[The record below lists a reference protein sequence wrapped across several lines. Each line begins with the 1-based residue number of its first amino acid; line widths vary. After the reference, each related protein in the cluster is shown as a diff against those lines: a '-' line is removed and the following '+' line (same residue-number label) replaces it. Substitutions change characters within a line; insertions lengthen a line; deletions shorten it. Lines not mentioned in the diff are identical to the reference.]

1 MRIFTTYLLKAAIA
15 LPVLFTLNSCT
26 RTTGPNPTTS
36 STVYY
41 QHYTV
46 TYDKDSSTT
55 RATAQFRTDTATGYI
70 HTLTQNE
77 SLNINKQL
85 AGYNASTREY
95 TYNYNKLVN
104 VEYVFT
110 KNAGRQF
117 LNMVRTTDTNS
128 LSFPSIFPA
137 SINQNSGM
145 TITWDG
151 RALFSDERLFL
162 VVNDMV
168 HAPVYKELTNGLW
181 MYGSGDL
188 NNLTPGDVKV
198 SLELLKTLPLH
209 QADTNSSGKMEVILR
224 TSRWI
229 TLL

>member
-1 MRIFTTYLLKAAIA
+1 MRSFTTYFLSAAIA
-15 LPVLFTLNSCT
+15 LPILLSLNSCS
-26 RTTGPNPTTS
+26 RETGPNPTTQ

-41 QHYTV
+41 QHYV
-46 TYDKDSSTT
+46 VIYDKDTNTT

-70 HTLTQNE
+70 HTLTENE
-77 SLNINKQL
+77 SLNINKEQ
-85 AGYNASTREY
+85 APYNAGTRKY
-95 TYNYNKLVN
+95 FYNNNKLVN

-117 LNMVRTTDTNS
+117 QNIVRTTDTNS
-128 LSFPSIFPA
+128 LSFPTVFPQ

-145 TITWDG
+145 TINWDG
-151 RALFSDERLFL
+151 RTLDTNERLFI

-168 HAPVYKELTNGLW
+168 HEPVYKELTGGVW

-188 NNLTPGDVKV
+188 NNLTPGDVKI
-198 SLELLKTLPLH
+198 SLELLKTLPL
-209 QADTNSSGKMEVILR
+209 QSADTNSSGRMEVILR
-224 TSRWI
+224 TSRNI